1 MMVTIL
7 LGEQGA
13 MIALSS
19 HRDPPLIY
27 FYLKR
32 PVSSRSGHP
41 LIYSDLRRPGSS
53 HSGPS
58 LIYSLGQRD
67 ERIHTSRLYDVKG
80 PIITRGKAV
89 LCIIGLWSFHRKKIA
104 DHVGPICSIVIMAR
118 LRTLIRDDMITVR

>member
-19 HRDPPLIY
+19 HSDPPLIY

-32 PVSSRSGHP
+32 PVSSHRGNP

-53 HSGPS
+53 HSGPP
-58 LIYSLGQRD
+58 LIYSLGQCDGWIHKHTQRD
-67 ERIHTSRLYDVKG
+67 GGRDT
-80 PIITRGKAV
+80 IIR
-89 LCIIGLWSFHRKKIA
+89 H
-104 DHVGPICSIVIMAR
+104 
-118 LRTLIRDDMITVR
+118 TVRQAVWHQKKPWEGSTLSLAYGRFTGRRSLTMSGLSVA